1 MTAAL
6 RADSIGPV
14 DVAVIAFEGNEF
26 NGDVAPALAE
36 LHDSGTVRVIDLAF
50 VRKEDDGSTSF
61 VEVEDADVADAFAR
75 VNGEPFD
82 LLSDEDLTEIAS
94 GLAGRLVGDGR
105 GLGEQLGGAP
115 GRSCPELQRLPDR
128 AGENPS
134 RERRAG
140 HHSARRGLGDV
151 MPRRRMGRPGL
162 MGTMARTAV
171 IAGTATAV
179 SGSVS
184 RHGQEK
190 AAAQQQNEMAKQ
202 QAMTDQAAAQAAAQV
217 QAQQAAAAAAAAPAR
232 PAPTTRSPR
241 SGSWVS

>member
-94 GLAGRLVGDGR
+94 GLQAGSSAMVVVWENSWAARL
-105 GLGEQLGGAP
+105 
-115 GRSCPELQRLPDR
+115 
-128 AGENPS
+128 
-134 RERRAG
+134 
-140 HHSARRGLGDV
+140 
-151 MPRRRMGRPGL
+151 
-162 MGTMARTAV
+162 
-171 IAGTATAV
+171 
-179 SGSVS
+179 
-184 RHGQEK
+184 
-190 AAAQQQNEMAKQ
+190 AAAVRNSNGYLI
-202 QAMTDQAAAQAAAQV
+202 AQE
-217 QAQQAAAAAAAAPAR
+217 R
-232 PAPTTRSPR
+232 IPR
-241 SGSWVS
+241 ENVVRAITALDED